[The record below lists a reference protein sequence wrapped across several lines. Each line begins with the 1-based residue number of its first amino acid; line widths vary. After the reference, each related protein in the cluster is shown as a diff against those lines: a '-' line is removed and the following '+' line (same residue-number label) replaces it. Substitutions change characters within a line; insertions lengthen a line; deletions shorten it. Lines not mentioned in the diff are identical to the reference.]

1 MAPPRPPHPR
11 QARAPLPPP
20 PPGRLT
26 RGSALA
32 PCPSLKVS
40 TNQIPSGRRC
50 VHCRRPRAGFC
61 PTECLFWLTAP
72 AWPARGTPSACSRPP
87 AAALLHL
94 RRAKR
99 LRRQPGRPDA
109 RFHLPQGITVS
120 PTGDVVVAD
129 RLNNALRLVSKARLV
144 QGAVTSRP
152 AGATSQL
159 RSIGLGAT
167 RSTTSLGAHVPRPR
181 KSCVVGAPGAASRH
195 L

>member
-1 MAPPRPPHPR
+1 MFPVEEHQVAKDAKMLEHAHDHAPG
-11 QARAPLPPP
+11 A
-20 PPGRLT
+20 
-26 RGSALA
+26 
-32 PCPSLKVS
+32 
-40 TNQIPSGRRC
+40 
-50 VHCRRPRAGFC
+50 
-61 PTECLFWLTAP
+61 
-72 AWPARGTPSACSRPP
+72 
-87 AAALLHL
+87 
-94 RRAKR
+94 
-99 LRRQPGRPDA
+99 DA
-109 RFHLPQGITVS
+109 RFNGPDGITVS

-129 RLNNALRLVSKARLV
+129 RLNNALRLVSNARLV